1 MGSELYVNILDEKCW
16 EINKLSREYKI
27 DWIIQF
33 DNDPKHKSKL
43 AMEFIKK
50 KKIKTLDWPP
60 YSPDLSP
67 IYLRCIMPNVIKQKD
82 IKNQL
87 ELMDEVEKV
96 WNKVDKEKIDNAID
110 SIPSRIKDWLKLNGE
125 RINY

>member
-1 MGSELYVNILDEKCW
+1 MDSEFYINILDEKCL

-27 DWIIQF
+27 DWILQF
-33 DNDPKHKSKL
+33 DNDPKHRSKL
-43 AMEFIKK
+43 VMEFIKM

-67 IYLRCIMPNVIKQKD
+67 IENIWSIMSNVTKQKD

-96 WNKVDKEKIDNAID
+96 
-110 SIPSRIKDWLKLNGE
+110 
-125 RINY
+125 